1 MKPLF
6 RNRLNAALLAIAL
19 IGLVTGLG
27 LMLAGRHAFAQIA
40 WSAGVVPVLAA
51 LIAEIVRGLSRG
63 EVGLDIVAALSM
75 SSALVFGESLAAAVV
90 AVMYSGGTYLER
102 LCRGARQARDEA
114 LCCHGCRE
122 RQRGTVTACWRTFRS
137 TPSRPAT

>member
-1 MKPLF
+1 MF

-27 LMLAGRHAFAQIA
+27 LMLAGRHAFAHIA

-90 AVMYSGGTYLER
+90 AVMYSGGTYLESFAAGR
-102 LCRGARQARDEA
+102 ARHEMSA
-114 LCCHGCRE
+114 LLSRVP
-122 RQRGTVTACWRTFRS
+122 RTATRHS
-137 TPSRPAT
+137 